1 MTATSSGS
9 LTCLPAWG
17 TRRNPTRA
25 TWGPYVARVAVKLG
39 KPLMPWQRHVLDVAL
54 EIDPVTGYLWYRD
67 VDVYV
72 PRQSGKTTLNL
83 PRVVW
88 RAETA
93 KHLGGRQFMLYAA
106 QTGKDAKAKWQED
119 YLEDLAAAPVMR
131 WGRPDA
137 LARPILATGRE
148 RLRFRNGSIFAPT
161 ATTEIGGHGRSL
173 DEGTLD
179 EFWAQ
184 VDNRVSDAWRPAM
197 ITRKWAQFW
206 KQSTAGTHRS
216 IPLRAAV
223 RSGRAMIE
231 AGQEADSRRAYFEWS
246 LPATYDPVDPAS
258 WALCMPALGH
268 TISVEA
274 IRHELQTMLDDP
286 ALGLSA
292 FRRAYLNQW
301 QDEFDDTEWIFPR
314 AAWAQCRDP
323 ESARSGPH
331 ALAVDA
337 TPDRAK
343 ASVAFAANRADGLPM
358 AKVVRDG
365 DGVGWLAAH
374 VGQIVREK
382 GATCVVVDG
391 VSPAHTELDAIER
404 EVGGRCPVWVTN
416 AGEMADACG
425 SMYDGVVTEQ
435 FRHCGQPE
443 LDAALAGAAWR
454 PMSGGRRAY
463 DRKTSTSNIAP
474 LVSATLA
481 VAGLGKYPGNGGILW

>member
-1 MTATSSGS
+1 MTAAAD
-9 LTCLPAWG
+9 LRCLPSWG
-17 TRRNPTRA
+17 TRRDPARA
-25 TWGPYVARVAVKLG
+25 SWGPYVGKVAVKLG
-39 KPLMPWQRHVLDVAL
+39 KPLMPWQQHVLDVAL
-54 EIDPVTGYLWYRD
+54 EIDPATGYLWYRE

-93 KHLGGRQFMLYAA
+93 RHLGGRQVMLYAA

-161 ATTEIGGHGRSL
+161 ATTEIGGHGKSL
-173 DEGTLD
+173 DEGTAD

-184 VDNRVSDAWRPAM
+184 VDNRISDAWRPAM
-197 ITRKWAQFW
+197 ITRRWAQMW

-216 IPLRAAV
+216 VPLRAAV
-223 RSGRAMIE
+223 KSGRAMIE
-231 AGQEADSRRAYFEWS
+231 AGQDTRRAYFEWS
-246 LPATYDPVDPAS
+246 LPEHYDPSDPAS
-258 WALCMPALGH
+258 WALCMPALGL
-268 TISVEA
+268 TIPVEA
-274 IRHELQTMLDDP
+274 IQHEFDTIEG
-286 ALGLSA
+286 GLPA

-301 QDEFDDTEWIFPR
+301 ADEFDDTEWIFPK
-314 AAWAQCRDP
+314 AAWSACSDP
-323 ESARSGPH
+323 ESRRVGPA

-337 TPDRAK
+337 TPDRAR
-343 ASVAFAANRADGLPM
+343 AAVSVAANRADGLPM
-358 AKVVRDG
+358 AKVVREG
-365 DGVGWLAAH
+365 EGVGWLAAH

-391 VSPAHTELDAIER
+391 ISPAHTELENLLE
-404 EVGGRCPVWVTN
+404 EVGGRCPVWETN

-425 SMYDGVVTEQ
+425 SMYDAVVTEQ
-435 FRHCGQPE
+435 FRHCEPDVAGLEPRP
-443 LDAALAGAAWR
+443 LTTALAGAAWR

-463 DRKTSTSNIAP
+463 DRKTSTSNVAP

-481 VAGLGKYPGNGGILW
+481 LAGLGKYPGEDRILW